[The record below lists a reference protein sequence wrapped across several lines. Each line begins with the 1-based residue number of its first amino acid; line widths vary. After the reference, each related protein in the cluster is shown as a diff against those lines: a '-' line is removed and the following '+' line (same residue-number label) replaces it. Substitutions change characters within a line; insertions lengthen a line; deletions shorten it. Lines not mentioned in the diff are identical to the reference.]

1 METYRL
7 RLSLRTATGT
17 PWQADTLFGHLCW
30 HLRYQEDAQAVE
42 DFLELY
48 RLGEPPLVLSDGFPG
63 SPDLLPRPLLPPEVS
78 LREGTGLAG
87 RRAEARRQ
95 KDAGDV
101 AWLTLDEFQRAVAGE
116 AVLPAPKA
124 VAGSV
129 P

>member
-1 METYRL
+1 METYQVRL
-7 RLSLRTATGT
+7 ALRAATGT

-30 HLRYQEDAQAVE
+30 QLRYQEGAQAVE

-63 SPDLLPRPLLPPEVS
+63 SPELLPRPLLPPMTMVED
-78 LREGTGLAG
+78 GAALAE

-101 AWLTLDEFQRAVAGE
+101 A
-116 AVLPAPKA
+116 
-124 VAGSV
+124 
-129 P
+129 